1 MDIDMDMDMDM
12 KDVKNMMNMMN
23 MKLKYLMRNKRRK
36 EAEIEYQSI
45 LDTEISENEELKKV
59 VKENEKWDRIAE
71 LG

>member
-1 MDIDMDMDMDM
+1 MDMDMDMDM

-23 MKLKYLMRNKRRK
+23 MKLKYLMRNKRK
-36 EAEIEYQSI
+36 EEAEIEYQSI
-45 LDTEISENEELKKV
+45 LDAEISENEELRKI

>member
-1 MDIDMDMDMDM
+1 MNMDMDM

-23 MKLKYLMRNKRRK
+23 MKLKYLMRNKRK

-45 LDTEISENEELKKV
+45 LDAEISENEELRKI